1 MKRIIL
7 TTLFICAIS
16 VFTMAQGLTST
27 INGFTD
33 YYSISNWTLVPNSGS
48 IDISGAPNSIE
59 FTSGDLDNYEPDT
72 TYIKISVLTYCTVKI
87 NWMYDTDDYDG
98 SSWDYPVYM
107 INGVMHKFSSFDRE
121 GDDLQSGVE
130 YIEGLRPNDVL
141 GLGAYTIDGVGGA
154 CTIDAIS
161 FQVETVPVGI
171 GAVLG
176 AFGLIGASLFAR
188 KRIKKRKAE

>member
-16 VFTMAQGLTST
+16 VFTMAQGLTSA

-59 FTSGDLDNYEPDT
+59 FTSGDSGDTDT
-72 TYIKISVLTYCTVKI
+72 TYMKISVLTYCTVKI
-87 NWMYDTDDYDG
+87 DWTYETVDV
-98 SSWDYPVYM
+98 SSLWDFPVY
-107 INGVMHKFSSFDRE
+107 ILNGEMHRFSSYE
-121 GDDLQSGVE
+121 IGGNIIQNGTEIINLKT
-130 YIEGLRPNDVL
+130 NDIF
-141 GLGAYTIDGVGGA
+141 GLGAYTVDGVLGS
-154 CTIDAIS
+154 CTINAVS
-161 FQVETVPVGI
+161 FQVDTVPVGI
-171 GAVLG
+171 SAVLG